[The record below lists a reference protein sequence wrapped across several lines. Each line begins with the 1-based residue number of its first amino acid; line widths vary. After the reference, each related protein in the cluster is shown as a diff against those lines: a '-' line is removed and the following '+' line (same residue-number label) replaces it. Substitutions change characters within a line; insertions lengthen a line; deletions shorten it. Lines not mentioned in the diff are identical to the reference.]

1 MAQPIPLE
9 VAPRDV
15 REELRSRLERAPEE
29 HAEAIL
35 AAFGLLQEMHN
46 QGVLDM
52 ARGVLTARDEI
63 LQTLAVDA
71 SSPEAI
77 RAIRNLLFW
86 RRILGSIEPQCFQAI
101 FEAIPEGIAQAT
113 AKRKQPI
120 SIFGL
125 MRRVF
130 SRESLRA
137 AAAAIDFM
145 QCFGRRLLAMD
156 GASTGAGIH
165 PTEKA

>member
-9 VAPRDV
+9 VAPRNV
-15 REELRSRLERAPEE
+15 RGELRSRLERAPDE

-35 AAFGLLQEMHN
+35 AAYELLREMHS
-46 QGVLDM
+46 QGVLEM
-52 ARGVLTARDEI
+52 ARGALNARDQI
-63 LQTLAVDA
+63 MQTLAVDA
-71 SSPEAI
+71 SSPEAV

-113 AKRKQPI
+113 AKRKQPVT
-120 SIFGL
+120 IFGL

-145 QCFGRRLLAMD
+145 QWFGRRLLAMD
-156 GASTGAGIH
+156 GASPGADTH